1 MGKLHPKG
9 NFKRVKLQ
17 IIHMDAI
24 KEAKQST
31 QEFDKLHMYI

>member
-24 KEAKQST
+24 KDKIKNSY
-31 QEFDKLHMYI
+31 EFDKLHMYV